1 VKQLAASKEQ
11 ILGQIA
17 MAEENNIGFMMMMA
31 RNLLDLGRI
40 TSLEEIFER
49 VKKTSAVDLQTL
61 ANEMFDVEKM
71 SVLRMHS

>member
-1 VKQLAASKEQ
+1 QLASSKEQ

-31 RNLLDLGRI
+31 RSLLDLGKV

-49 VKKTSAVDLQTL
+49 VRNTSSLDLQTL
-61 ANEMFDVEKM
+61 ANEMFNTDEM
-71 SVLRMHS
+71 SILMMHS